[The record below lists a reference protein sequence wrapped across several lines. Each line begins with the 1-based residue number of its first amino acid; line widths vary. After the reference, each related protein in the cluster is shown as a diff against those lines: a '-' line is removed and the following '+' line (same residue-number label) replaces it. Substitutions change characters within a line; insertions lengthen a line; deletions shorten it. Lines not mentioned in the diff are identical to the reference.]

1 METRVIVCPGDKLIA
16 RWVTSRLYLHETV
29 LPVILRMVDDL
40 HRLVKAA
47 DLATPFI
54 LIGSELGTLN
64 GRFYSH
70 IHDT

>member
-1 METRVIVCPGDKLIA
+1 M
-16 RWVTSRLYLHETV
+16 

-47 DLATPFI
+47 DLAMPFI

-64 GRFYSH
+64 SRFYSH
-70 IHDT
+70 IYDS